1 MNLFIAP
8 FVNALFG
15 FYYLLGNLG
24 WSIVAVTII
33 IRLVLMPLVWPSLR
47 SSIKMQALQPKLKK
61 LQEKFGKDKQGLAK
75 AQMEMYK
82 EEGVNPLSGCL
93 PNILQIAVLMIF
105 FSAFNIVSGF
115 SEGKVTTE
123 TINQQLIKT
132 FQINNDFKFSDQ
144 FMGVSLSATPG
155 KVFKD
160 GLSLSLVLPLFLLL
174 GSGYLQFWSAK
185 KMMPASAKNSGMAKL
200 SPAVNDT
207 AYTKQTPGKEDD
219 MMAMMRTQSI
229 YMMPLMTIF
238 IGFSF
243 SVGILIYWFVNSA
256 VMAGQQL
263 LMAQIDRKKE

>member
-1 MNLFIAP
+1 MNWFIAP

-24 WSIVAVTII
+24 WSIVAVTVI

-82 EEGVNPLSGCL
+82 AEGVNPLSGCL

-105 FSAFNIVSGF
+105 FSAFNMVSGF
-115 SEGKVTTE
+115 SEGKVSME
-123 TINQQLIKT
+123 IVNQQLVKS
-132 FQINNDFKFSDQ
+132 FQINNEFRFSDQ

-155 KVFKD
+155 KVMKEGF
-160 GLSLSLVLPLFLLL
+160 SASWTLPLILLL
-174 GSGYLQFWSAK
+174 GSGYLQYWSAK
-185 KMMPASAKNSGMAKL
+185 KMMPASSTKGLQQGRVTS
-200 SPAVNDT
+200 DT
-207 AYTKQTPGKEDD
+207 AYTKETPGKEDD
-219 MMAMMRTQSI
+219 MMAMMRNQST

-263 LMAQIDRKKE
+263 LMAQIDRKKQ